1 MINSASCI
9 RYWSAFCFSELCFLF
24 AGDFITRLYA
34 AEENCEADPR
44 KCAPSE
50 LLSNQKHLRE
60 TCEDVVQKIIE
71 LHG

>member
-1 MINSASCI
+1 MIKVASCI
-9 RYWSAFCFSELCFLF
+9 RYCLVFCLAELCSLF

-34 AEENCEADPR
+34 SEENCEVDPR
-44 KCAPSE
+44 KCPPSE
-50 LLSNQKHLRE
+50 LSNNQKHLRE